1 MKRCP
6 VCNTRFE
13 DVYLS
18 FCPNDG
24 TPLVRATAEEIAPTV
39 LLPSTRDRESA
50 PGAAP
55 NPPPTHQ
62 PYGWANDTPAQWV
75 PPPPPSIPG
84 PANQQQTLAVA
95 SMILGLVGIT
105 FGWICGGPF
114 FALLA
119 LILGIVALMQIKKDP
134 LRFGGKPMAVIGV
147 ILGALVLAIYLVFMA
162 IWAIM
167 MIVGAAN

>member
-1 MKRCP
+1 
-6 VCNTRFE
+6 
-13 DVYLS
+13 
-18 FCPNDG
+18 
-24 TPLVRATAEEIAPTV
+24 
-39 LLPSTRDRESA
+39 
-50 PGAAP
+50 
-55 NPPPTHQ
+55 
-62 PYGWANDTPAQWV
+62 
-75 PPPPPSIPG
+75 
-84 PANQQQTLAVA
+84 
-95 SMILGLVGIT
+95 MILGLVGIT